1 MDKAMK
7 LCTAALSVLVILSLA
22 HPVPGADKNGDEAT
36 HGHGAAITEQ
46 SASTNEAATTHDAVV
61 KDEAAAE
68 DSAAGMDEAPTV
80 RVILSTAEA
89 EEVRADLNHILDTL
103 RGMVLTLEPGNS
115 QELTASMLDAQET
128 LTKMRDE
135 DLAVYAEAIPGIAH
149 LREAVDELAVTLL
162 SEVSI
167 GRKVASAGLPDA
179 SYSALCGFARNNAD
193 AIQAARIVFEIAQGI
208 WSVASRACEEV
219 AFGFNT
225 SLLCIPVDAILF
237 AAEFVFDRL
246 EECNEDI
253 DSAEIRGSYERLG
266 HIHDDWT
273 CKFPGDTTIDRSG
286 HGCNGI
292 DDDCSGVIDDCG
304 EDVFGPVVFIDHS
317 VTLSCYD
324 DATEAAEAVALG
336 VKAWDDC
343 GEVTI
348 GASVVNGTE
357 CDVTVDVTVT
367 DDCGNSTTASTVVTI
382 DADGPE
388 ITIDPAVADVCYAS
402 IDAAEQAVLD
412 ATTITDN
419 CDALE
424 DLEITVHSSVT
435 ECALRVRVEVMDKCG
450 NTTVAA
456 ITVRVDPHVPTVDI
470 DVLRLGFRG
479 EVLAFQTP
487 VCYETVAEA
496 EQAVLAVTHAEDNC
510 TVSKELVTSV
520 SSAGD
525 PCSLLVTST
534 AVDECGNENTDSE
547 TVRVDAEDPV
557 VTCAVAID
565 ELRPPNHTMR
575 NVGFT
580 FTATD
585 NCTGEP
591 EIEIFIT
598 SDETTAS
605 ASGTGQ
611 TSPAP
616 DAFILRDLDGV
627 FQGILLRAERSTRGN
642 GRVYEITVRATDEC
656 GNVGECSANVSVSP
670 ANGQPATDD
679 GQFYDATEV
688 N

>member
-7 LCTAALSVLVILSLA
+7 LCTATLSVLVTLALA

-36 HGHGAAITEQ
+36 HGDGAAITEQ

-61 KDEAAAE
+61 KDEA
-68 DSAAGMDEAPTV
+68 PTV
-80 RVILSTAEA
+80 RVILSAAEA
-89 EEVRADLNHILDTL
+89 EEVRADLNHILDTFH
-103 RGMVLTLEPGNS
+103 GIVLTLETGDR
-115 QELTASMLDAQET
+115 QELMASMRTAQET
-128 LTKMRDE
+128 LTNMRDE
-135 DLAVYAEAIPGIAH
+135 DLGVFAEAIPGLAH

-162 SEVSI
+162 SEPRI
-167 GRKVASAGLPDA
+167 RRQASSPGLPDA
-179 SYSALCGFARNNAD
+179 SYSALCGFVRNNAS
-193 AIQAARIVFEIAQGI
+193 AIEIARTVFQVAQGI
-208 WSVASRACEEV
+208 WSVASRACEQVV
-219 AFGFNT
+219 AGFNT
-225 SLLCIPVDAILF
+225 SAACIPVDVILF
-237 AAEFVFDRL
+237 IAEFVFDRL
-246 EECNEDI
+246 EECNDDI
-253 DSAEIRGSYERLG
+253 DSAEIQGSYERLE
-266 HIHDDWT
+266 HMHDDWT
-273 CKFPGDTTIDRSG
+273 CKFPGDVTIARDG

-324 DATEAAEAVALG
+324 DAAEAAAAVALA
-336 VKAWDDC
+336 VKAWDEC
-343 GEVTI
+343 GNITI
-348 GASVVNGTE
+348 DPPDVQGTE
-357 CDVTVDVTVT
+357 CDVTVEVTAT
-367 DDCGNSTTASTVVTI
+367 DDCGNETTASTVVTI
-382 DADGPE
+382 DGDGPSV
-388 ITIDPAVADVCYAS
+388 TIDPAVADVCYAS

-435 ECALRVRVEVMDKCG
+435 ECALRVRVEVTDKCG

-456 ITVRVDPHVPTVDI
+456 ITVRVDPHIPSVDI
-470 DVLRLGFRG
+470 QVLRLGFRG

-557 VTCAVAID
+557 VTCAVEVATMS
-565 ELRPPNHTMR
+565 PPNHTMR

-585 NCTGEP
+585 NCTGVP
-591 EIEIFIT
+591 QIEIFIT

-627 FQGILLRAERSTRGN
+627 FQGILLRAERSSRGN